1 MDKESQDVE
10 LLLSQYKILSED
22 IRSVEA
28 MSEKVLGVGF
38 TLISA
43 LIVYCLK
50 ESIREIY
57 FASTPAYLGLLLFMS
72 SQYNTVFWKGG
83 HKRSIEI
90 QINIITGRNTLIW
103 EELAEHGRKRFTF
116 QNAMFG
122 AFLLLSLLVVFL
134 FSLTRIW
141 TYFGFSPAIAY
152 GMISVVLFFSLVL
165 SILDGAKKFEES
177 KRASLAIFGAN
188 AISEN

>member
-1 MDKESQDVE
+1 MDKESQHIE
-10 LLLSQYKILSED
+10 LLLSQYNILSED

-50 ESIREIY
+50 ENISEIY

-90 QINIITGRNTLIW
+90 QINTITGRSALIW
-103 EELAEHGRKRFTF
+103 EELAENGRRRFTF

-122 AFLLLSLLVVFL
+122 AFLLLSLLAVFS
-134 FSLTRIW
+134 FSATRIW
-141 TYFGFSPAIAY
+141 TYFGSVSAIAY
-152 GMISVVLFFSLVL
+152 GIVSTVLFFSLVL

-177 KRASLAIFGAN
+177 IRASQSLFN
-188 AISEN
+188 AGRTQR